1 MNVPADQ
8 SNRNPVSDVT
18 LAAGRGSVVTACHRS
33 RMRSANDGVQ
43 PTLQVN
49 KSEKEQIPRR
59 NTMAKTETDL
69 FKTLR
74 ARGVRKKVAR
84 QVTRATSGAGK
95 PKVAKRAMADLSSV
109 VGDVSD
115 RLRHGP
121 EKRSAAARKAART
134 RKQKA
139 RRRSEAA
146 ERGART
152 RARP

>member
-1 MNVPADQ
+1 
-8 SNRNPVSDVT
+8 
-18 LAAGRGSVVTACHRS
+18 
-33 RMRSANDGVQ
+33 
-43 PTLQVN
+43 
-49 KSEKEQIPRR
+49 
-59 NTMAKTETDL
+59 MAKTETDL
-69 FKTLR
+69 FKSLR

-95 PKVAKRAMADLSSV
+95 PKVAKRAMADLSSF

-139 RRRSEAA
+139 DKRSEAA
-146 ERGART
+146 KRGART
-152 RARP
+152 RARA

>member
-1 MNVPADQ
+1 
-8 SNRNPVSDVT
+8 
-18 LAAGRGSVVTACHRS
+18 
-33 RMRSANDGVQ
+33 
-43 PTLQVN
+43 
-49 KSEKEQIPRR
+49 
-59 NTMAKTETDL
+59 MAKTETDL